1 MTHHHHHRGAHA
13 VPEAALGRAFA
24 WGIALN
30 TAFVAIEAA
39 VGIAYDSMGLLSDA
53 GHNLSDVASL
63 LLALLAYRLARVH
76 ARPRY
81 TYGYRKSTVL
91 VSLLNS
97 VVLLVAVGAIVAESI
112 GRMLHPMP
120 VEGGVIAWTAG
131 AGVAVNGF
139 TAWLFVRDKERDLNV
154 KGAYLH
160 MAADA
165 LVSVGVLVSGL
176 VIARTGW
183 MFVDPVIGV
192 VVAGV
197 IVASVWS
204 LTRDI
209 LRLALDGVPPGLD
222 PASVERAMLGVEG
235 VCEVHHLH
243 LWAISTTENA
253 LTAHVVVA
261 PDARTECVK
270 AALRRVLDAE
280 GVAHATIETEGAEER
295 CTCRE
300 D

>member
-192 VVAGV
+192 VADARQPAPRARRRAAGARPRV
-197 IVASVWS
+197 GGARHARSRGRMRSAPPPS
-204 LTRDI
+204 LGHQHHGERP
-209 LRLALDGVPPGLD
+209 DGACRSG
-222 PASVERAMLGVEG
+222 ARRAYRVRE
-235 VCEVHHLH
+235 
-243 LWAISTTENA
+243 SR
-253 LTAHVVVA
+253 VA
-261 PDARTECVK
+261 P
-270 AALRRVLDAE
+270 
-280 GVAHATIETEGAEER
+280 GA
-295 CTCRE
+295 
-300 D
+300 